1 MRLMIREELANL
13 ELQHAPERDSDP
25 PPEAEADE
33 EPVDEAVEAEREASL
48 KTALGIVDDAI
59 ASGEW
64 TAQERQDVRAIWS
77 SLDQPRQSQVLS
89 KLFGALNEG
98 KLLPIEMGPPI

>member
-13 ELQHAPERDSDP
+13 EQQGACEPAPEEP
-25 PPEAEADE
+25 TVDE
-33 EPVDEAVEAEREASL
+33 PVDEPVDEAVEAERDESL
-48 KTALGIVDDAI
+48 RTALGIVDDAI

-64 TAQERQDVRAIWS
+64 TAQQRQDVRAVLS
-77 SLDQPRQSQVLS
+77 SLDQARQTQVLS

-98 KLLPIEMGPPI
+98 TLRPTEMGPPI